1 MRKLGIGGQIQ
12 ELDRLRQLQ
21 QRREMQ
27 APFSASSG
35 PPLLGNTVSAS
46 WWMIS
51 SFEVYYSIN
60 ALFATHLQKD
70 LHFFLGTTQQ
80 WHLVAPNPWVII
92 GVFPIPHER
101 QLALFA
107 VLLQREGLLGFAKG
121 GKWYLTW
128 FAVGL
133 ITLMD
138 ELTSIFYAPAEAHR
152 FIGLP
157 AIFFIA
163 ATSLLMRVLST
174 RMVEIAQILELHDIR
189 GGGVYSF
196 SYFVL
201 GPVASFVAVASIMVS
216 YILTACISTVSA
228 VINGTAFLPLG
239 PATQQG
245 LILAIIWA
253 IAGLNILGIRE
264 NARVTFGIFI
274 VAAFVL
280 LNLIALGLLH
290 MAPGSPDVI
299 LGSATSV
306 ARSVTGFGLPH
317 AVAIVTVGIASC
329 ILAYSGI
336 ESVIQ
341 TAGLCQNWRDISKA
355 YWFLALTVGIVTPLI
370 SALALSAPIDFARHE
385 GDLITH
391 WATVVGNVPFGVVVG
406 LVGSVILVMAV
417 NTAYVASSELL
428 ERVAHRYRFDWLV
441 ATNRRAS
448 LYRIHC
454 LNATLYTSIILLT
467 EGSQAILAE
476 MYAVSLLASFCIN
489 IGCLLIYRYFQ
500 GTKEIREYHT
510 SRTGTLVLEAILVA
524 CFVYLAA
531 HRPYGTALWAGVVG
545 VLLTTAIPFS
555 RRYGPEVAERR
566 RSDYPMEML
575 LALGETD
582 GRLDVYFRR
591 PGEIDIVQAS
601 PTSAFITLFSSRQP
615 IPDRV
620 APNHY
625 RFPIQGGSVYR
636 SMTAILALL
645 QEELDGREV
654 HVHFGWPTSSWLDR
668 LAVGV
673 FVANLM
679 RLPKLFPK
687 LTFSIDAVARVGA
700 AAAASA
706 AAGQLAGS

>member
-1 MRKLGIGGQIQ
+1 MTFL
-12 ELDRLRQLQ
+12 
-21 QRREMQ
+21 
-27 APFSASSG
+27 
-35 PPLLGNTVSAS
+35 
-46 WWMIS
+46 
-51 SFEVYYSIN
+51 
-60 ALFATHLQKD
+60 ALFWLNVG
-70 LHFFLGTTQQ
+70 L
-80 WHLVAPNPWVII
+80 
-92 GVFPIPHER
+92 
-101 QLALFA
+101 LALFA
-107 VLLQREGLLGFAKG
+107 VLLQREGLLGFARG

-201 GPVASFVAVASIMVS
+201 GPVASFVAVSSIMVS

-239 PATQQG
+239 PAIQQG

-290 MAPGSPDVI
+290 MAPGSPAVI

-555 RRYGPEVAERR
+555 RRYGPEAAEVR

-700 AAAASA
+700 AAANA

>member
-1 MRKLGIGGQIQ
+1 MTFL
-12 ELDRLRQLQ
+12 
-21 QRREMQ
+21 
-27 APFSASSG
+27 
-35 PPLLGNTVSAS
+35 V
-46 WWMIS
+46 
-51 SFEVYYSIN
+51 
-60 ALFATHLQKD
+60 LFWLNVG
-70 LHFFLGTTQQ
+70 L
-80 WHLVAPNPWVII
+80 
-92 GVFPIPHER
+92 
-101 QLALFA
+101 LALFA

-454 LNATLYTSIILLT
+454 LNAILYTSIILLT

-555 RRYGPEVAERR
+555 RRYGPEAAEVR

-679 RLPKLFPK
+679 RLPRLFPK
-687 LTFSIDAVARVGA
+687 LTFSIDAVARMGA
-700 AAAASA
+700 ATAATA

>member
-1 MRKLGIGGQIQ
+1 MTFL
-12 ELDRLRQLQ
+12 
-21 QRREMQ
+21 
-27 APFSASSG
+27 
-35 PPLLGNTVSAS
+35 
-46 WWMIS
+46 
-51 SFEVYYSIN
+51 
-60 ALFATHLQKD
+60 ALFWLNVG
-70 LHFFLGTTQQ
+70 L
-80 WHLVAPNPWVII
+80 
-92 GVFPIPHER
+92 
-101 QLALFA
+101 LALFA
-107 VLLQREGLLGFAKG
+107 VLLQREGLLGFARG

-163 ATSLLMRVLST
+163 GTSLLMRVLST

-201 GPVASFVAVASIMVS
+201 GPVASFVAVSSIMVS

-317 AVAIVTVGIASC
+317 AVAVVTVGIASC

-341 TAGLCQNWRDISKA
+341 TAGLCQTWRDISKA

-510 SRTGTLVLEAILVA
+510 SRAGTLVLEAILVA

-555 RRYGPEVAERR
+555 RRYGPEVAEVR

-582 GRLDVYFRR
+582 GPLDVYFRR
-591 PGEIDIVQAS
+591 PGEVDIVQAS
-601 PTSAFITLFSSRQP
+601 PTSAFVTLFSPRQP

-679 RLPKLFPK
+679 RLPRLFPK
-687 LTFSIDAVARVGA
+687 LTFSIDAVARMGA
-700 AAAASA
+700 ATAATA

>member
-1 MRKLGIGGQIQ
+1 MTFL
-12 ELDRLRQLQ
+12 
-21 QRREMQ
+21 
-27 APFSASSG
+27 
-35 PPLLGNTVSAS
+35 
-46 WWMIS
+46 
-51 SFEVYYSIN
+51 
-60 ALFATHLQKD
+60 ALFWLNVG
-70 LHFFLGTTQQ
+70 L
-80 WHLVAPNPWVII
+80 
-92 GVFPIPHER
+92 
-101 QLALFA
+101 LALFA
-107 VLLQREGLLGFAKG
+107 VLLQREGLLGFARG

-152 FIGLP
+152 FIGKE

-239 PATQQG
+239 PATHQAV
-245 LILAIIWA
+245 ILAIIWA

-274 VAAFVL
+274 VAAIVL
-280 LNLIALGLLH
+280 VNLIALGFLH
-290 MAPGSPDVI
+290 MAPHGPDVI
-299 LGSATSV
+299 LGSAESV
-306 ARSVTGFGLPH
+306 AHSVTGFGLPH
-317 AVAIVTVGIASC
+317 AVAVVTVGIASC

-341 TAGLCQNWRDISKA
+341 TAGLVQSWRDISKA

-370 SALALSAPIDFARHE
+370 SALALSAPIDLAAHE

-391 WATVVGNVPFGVVVG
+391 FATVVGNVPFGVTVG

-428 ERVAHRYRFDWLV
+428 ERVAHRYRFGWLV

-500 GTKEIREYHT
+500 GTKEIRDYHT
-510 SRTGTLVLEAILVA
+510 SRAGTLALEVVLVA

-531 HRPYGTALWAGVVG
+531 HRPYGTALWGGVVG
-545 VLLTTAIPFS
+545 VLLITAIPFS
-555 RRYGPEVAERR
+555 RRYGPEAAEVR

-582 GRLDVYFRR
+582 GPLDVYFRR
-591 PGEIDIVQAS
+591 PGELDIVEPS
-601 PTSAFITLFSSRQP
+601 PASAFITLFSPRQP

-679 RLPKLFPK
+679 RLPKAFPK
-687 LTFSIDAVARVGA
+687 LVFSIDYSGPPERPAEA
-700 AAAASA
+700 AAP
-706 AAGQLAGS
+706 GERVAGS

>member
-1 MRKLGIGGQIQ
+1 MTFL
-12 ELDRLRQLQ
+12 
-21 QRREMQ
+21 
-27 APFSASSG
+27 
-35 PPLLGNTVSAS
+35 V
-46 WWMIS
+46 
-51 SFEVYYSIN
+51 
-60 ALFATHLQKD
+60 LFWLNVG
-70 LHFFLGTTQQ
+70 L
-80 WHLVAPNPWVII
+80 
-92 GVFPIPHER
+92 
-101 QLALFA
+101 LALFA
-107 VLLQREGLLGFAKG
+107 VLLQREGLLGFARG

-163 ATSLLMRVLST
+163 GTSLLMRVLST

-253 IAGLNILGIRE
+253 VAGLNILGIRE

-317 AVAIVTVGIASC
+317 AVAVVTVGIASC

-341 TAGLCQNWRDISKA
+341 TAGLCQTWRDISKA

-391 WATVVGNVPFGVVVG
+391 WATVVGNLPFGVVVG

-510 SRTGTLVLEAILVA
+510 SRAGTLVLEAILVA

-555 RRYGPEVAERR
+555 RRYGPEAAEVR

-601 PTSAFITLFSSRQP
+601 PTSAFITLFSPRQP

-679 RLPKLFPK
+679 RLPRLFPK
-687 LTFSIDAVARVGA
+687 LTFSIDAVARMGA
-700 AAAASA
+700 ATAATA

>member
-1 MRKLGIGGQIQ
+1 MTFL
-12 ELDRLRQLQ
+12 
-21 QRREMQ
+21 
-27 APFSASSG
+27 
-35 PPLLGNTVSAS
+35 
-46 WWMIS
+46 
-51 SFEVYYSIN
+51 
-60 ALFATHLQKD
+60 ALFWLNVG
-70 LHFFLGTTQQ
+70 L
-80 WHLVAPNPWVII
+80 
-92 GVFPIPHER
+92 
-101 QLALFA
+101 LALFA

-555 RRYGPEVAERR
+555 RRYGPEAAEVR

-687 LTFSIDAVARVGA
+687 LTFSIDAVARMGA

>member
-1 MRKLGIGGQIQ
+1 MTFL
-12 ELDRLRQLQ
+12 
-21 QRREMQ
+21 
-27 APFSASSG
+27 
-35 PPLLGNTVSAS
+35 
-46 WWMIS
+46 
-51 SFEVYYSIN
+51 
-60 ALFATHLQKD
+60 ALFWLNVG
-70 LHFFLGTTQQ
+70 L
-80 WHLVAPNPWVII
+80 
-92 GVFPIPHER
+92 
-101 QLALFA
+101 LALFA
-107 VLLQREGLLGFAKG
+107 VLLQREGLLGFARG

-201 GPVASFVAVASIMVS
+201 GPVASFVAVSSIMVS

-239 PATQQG
+239 PVTQQG

-264 NARVTFGIFI
+264 NARVTFVIFI

-510 SRTGTLVLEAILVA
+510 SRAGTLVLEAILVA

-555 RRYGPEVAERR
+555 RRYGPEVAEVR

-582 GRLDVYFRR
+582 GPLDVYFRR
-591 PGEIDIVQAS
+591 PGEIDIVQAAA
-601 PTSAFITLFSSRQP
+601 TSAFITLFSPRQP

-679 RLPKLFPK
+679 RLPRLFPK
-687 LTFSIDAVARVGA
+687 LTFSIDAVARMGA
-700 AAAASA
+700 ATAATA

>member
-1 MRKLGIGGQIQ
+1 MTFL
-12 ELDRLRQLQ
+12 
-21 QRREMQ
+21 
-27 APFSASSG
+27 
-35 PPLLGNTVSAS
+35 
-46 WWMIS
+46 
-51 SFEVYYSIN
+51 
-60 ALFATHLQKD
+60 ALFWLNVG
-70 LHFFLGTTQQ
+70 L
-80 WHLVAPNPWVII
+80 
-92 GVFPIPHER
+92 
-101 QLALFA
+101 LALFA

-290 MAPGSPDVI
+290 MAPGSPAVI

-555 RRYGPEVAERR
+555 RRYGPEAAEVR

-700 AAAASA
+700 AAAANA

>member
-1 MRKLGIGGQIQ
+1 MTFL
-12 ELDRLRQLQ
+12 
-21 QRREMQ
+21 
-27 APFSASSG
+27 
-35 PPLLGNTVSAS
+35 
-46 WWMIS
+46 
-51 SFEVYYSIN
+51 
-60 ALFATHLQKD
+60 ALFWLNVG
-70 LHFFLGTTQQ
+70 L
-80 WHLVAPNPWVII
+80 
-92 GVFPIPHER
+92 
-101 QLALFA
+101 LALFA
-107 VLLQREGLLGFAKG
+107 VLLQREGLLGFARG

-163 ATSLLMRVLST
+163 GTSLLMRVLST

-510 SRTGTLVLEAILVA
+510 SRAGTLVLEAILVA

-555 RRYGPEVAERR
+555 RRYGPEVAEVR

-582 GRLDVYFRR
+582 GPLDVYFRR
-591 PGEIDIVQAS
+591 PGEVDIVQAS
-601 PTSAFITLFSSRQP
+601 PTSAFVTLFSPRQP

-687 LTFSIDAVARVGA
+687 LTFSIDAAARMGA
-700 AAAASA
+700 AATASA

>member
-1 MRKLGIGGQIQ
+1 MTFL
-12 ELDRLRQLQ
+12 
-21 QRREMQ
+21 
-27 APFSASSG
+27 
-35 PPLLGNTVSAS
+35 
-46 WWMIS
+46 
-51 SFEVYYSIN
+51 
-60 ALFATHLQKD
+60 ALFWLNVG
-70 LHFFLGTTQQ
+70 L
-80 WHLVAPNPWVII
+80 
-92 GVFPIPHER
+92 
-101 QLALFA
+101 LALFA

-317 AVAIVTVGIASC
+317 AVAVVTVGIASC

-428 ERVAHRYRFDWLV
+428 ERAAHRYRFDWLV

-510 SRTGTLVLEAILVA
+510 SRAGTLVLEAILVA

-545 VLLTTAIPFS
+545 VLLTAAIPFS
-555 RRYGPEVAERR
+555 RRYGPEAAAVR

-582 GRLDVYFRR
+582 GPLDVYFRR
-591 PGEIDIVQAS
+591 PGEVDIVQAS
-601 PTSAFITLFSSRQP
+601 PTSAFITLFSPRQP

-679 RLPKLFPK
+679 RLPRRFPK
-687 LTFSIDAVARVGA
+687 LTFSFDAVARIGA

-706 AAGQLAGS
+706 AARQLTAS

>member
-1 MRKLGIGGQIQ
+1 MTFL
-12 ELDRLRQLQ
+12 
-21 QRREMQ
+21 
-27 APFSASSG
+27 
-35 PPLLGNTVSAS
+35 
-46 WWMIS
+46 
-51 SFEVYYSIN
+51 
-60 ALFATHLQKD
+60 ALFWLNVG
-70 LHFFLGTTQQ
+70 L
-80 WHLVAPNPWVII
+80 
-92 GVFPIPHER
+92 
-101 QLALFA
+101 LALFA

-290 MAPGSPDVI
+290 MAPGSPAVI

-555 RRYGPEVAERR
+555 RRYGPEAAEVR

-700 AAAASA
+700 AAANA

>member
-1 MRKLGIGGQIQ
+1 MTFL
-12 ELDRLRQLQ
+12 
-21 QRREMQ
+21 
-27 APFSASSG
+27 
-35 PPLLGNTVSAS
+35 
-46 WWMIS
+46 
-51 SFEVYYSIN
+51 
-60 ALFATHLQKD
+60 ALFWLN
-70 LHFFLGTTQQ
+70 
-80 WHLVAPNPWVII
+80 VAL
-92 GVFPIPHER
+92 
-101 QLALFA
+101 LALFA

-239 PATQQG
+239 PVTQQG

-253 IAGLNILGIRE
+253 VAGLNILGIRE

-341 TAGLCQNWRDISKA
+341 TAGLCQTWRDISKA

-441 ATNRRAS
+441 ATNGRAS

-510 SRTGTLVLEAILVA
+510 SRAGTLVLEAILVA

-555 RRYGPEVAERR
+555 RRYGPEAAEVR

-582 GRLDVYFRR
+582 GPLDVYFRR
-591 PGEIDIVQAS
+591 PGEIDIIQAS
-601 PTSAFITLFSSRQP
+601 PTSAFITLFSPRQP

-679 RLPKLFPK
+679 RLPRLFPK
-687 LTFSIDAVARVGA
+687 LTFSIDAVARMGA

>member
-1 MRKLGIGGQIQ
+1 MTFL
-12 ELDRLRQLQ
+12 
-21 QRREMQ
+21 
-27 APFSASSG
+27 
-35 PPLLGNTVSAS
+35 V
-46 WWMIS
+46 
-51 SFEVYYSIN
+51 
-60 ALFATHLQKD
+60 LFWLNVG
-70 LHFFLGTTQQ
+70 L
-80 WHLVAPNPWVII
+80 
-92 GVFPIPHER
+92 
-101 QLALFA
+101 LALFA
-107 VLLQREGLLGFAKG
+107 VLLQREGLLGFARG

-201 GPVASFVAVASIMVS
+201 GPVASFVAVSSIMVS

-317 AVAIVTVGIASC
+317 AVAVVTVGIASC

-341 TAGLCQNWRDISKA
+341 TAGLCQTWRDISKA

-428 ERVAHRYRFDWLV
+428 ERAAHRYRFDWLV

-510 SRTGTLVLEAILVA
+510 SRAGTLVLEAILVA

-555 RRYGPEVAERR
+555 RRYGPEVAEVR

-582 GRLDVYFRR
+582 GPLDVYFRR
-591 PGEIDIVQAS
+591 PGEVDIVQAS
-601 PTSAFITLFSSRQP
+601 PTSAFVTLFSPRQP

-679 RLPKLFPK
+679 RLPRLFPK
-687 LTFSIDAVARVGA
+687 LTFSIDAVARMGA
-700 AAAASA
+700 ATAATA

>member
-1 MRKLGIGGQIQ
+1 MTFL
-12 ELDRLRQLQ
+12 
-21 QRREMQ
+21 
-27 APFSASSG
+27 
-35 PPLLGNTVSAS
+35 V
-46 WWMIS
+46 
-51 SFEVYYSIN
+51 
-60 ALFATHLQKD
+60 LFWLNVG
-70 LHFFLGTTQQ
+70 L
-80 WHLVAPNPWVII
+80 
-92 GVFPIPHER
+92 
-101 QLALFA
+101 LALFA
-107 VLLQREGLLGFAKG
+107 VLLQREGLLGFARG

-163 ATSLLMRVLST
+163 GTSLLMRVLST

-201 GPVASFVAVASIMVS
+201 GPVASFVAVSSIMVS

-253 IAGLNILGIRE
+253 VAGLNILGIRE

-317 AVAIVTVGIASC
+317 AVAVVTVGIASC

-341 TAGLCQNWRDISKA
+341 TAGLCQTWRDISKA

-428 ERVAHRYRFDWLV
+428 ERAAHRYRFDWLV

-510 SRTGTLVLEAILVA
+510 SRAGTLVLEAILVA

-555 RRYGPEVAERR
+555 RRYGPEVAEVR

-582 GRLDVYFRR
+582 GPLDVYFRR
-591 PGEIDIVQAS
+591 PGEVDIVQSS
-601 PTSAFITLFSSRQP
+601 PTSAFVTLFSPRQP

-679 RLPKLFPK
+679 RLPRLFPK
-687 LTFSIDAVARVGA
+687 LTFSIDAVARMGIATA
-700 AAAASA
+700 ATA